1 MERICSESTNCACLK
16 GNHMFAMTVQKV
28 KAFHA
33 IVLVHGYAG
42 LPRQDTH
49 WERRDECH
57 NLLVSAMIPKAEF
70 LECKRCLYLADH
82 SAASS

>member
-1 MERICSESTNCACLK
+1 
-16 GNHMFAMTVQKV
+16 MFAMTVQKV

-49 WERRDECH
+49 WERRDECP